1 MVTYFDLEKLVDVL
15 SSRGDDEAKKGL
27 KTVGI
32 LLDELIEFYTQS
44 SRVGIS
50 ALMASFCEELGKPV
64 PENDATQKVTEG
76 LLRIKE
82 LFEET
87 NVLFEQ
93 EGFSCRFDLSDEN
106 EVLAEQVKVI
116 VTEMIKSGM
125 NNYLNS
131 RK

>member
-44 SRVGIS
+44 SKAGIS
-50 ALMASFCEELGKPV
+50 AMMASLYEALGKPV

-125 NNYLNS
+125 NNYLN